1 MSVRIQYDHCM
12 PTVKAVKV
20 SKVSIASKVKACPVE
35 QAIHVIG
42 GKWKLLVLRSL
53 LLNGPQGYNRLL
65 ASVTG
70 ISAKELTRNLGEL
83 TACGLVTRR
92 PGASARTAAYELT
105 RLGRGL
111 MPTFKSLLKWGQ
123 RLLKG
128 APTNIPV
135 R

>member
-1 MSVRIQYDHCM
+1 M
-12 PTVKAVKV
+12 PTLVAAKVK
-20 SKVSIASKVKACPVE
+20 KVSIVSPVAACPVE
-35 QAIHVIG
+35 HAIQVIG

-53 LLNGPQGYNRLL
+53 MLNGPQGYNRLL

-70 ISAKELTRNLGEL
+70 ISAKELTRNLSEL
-83 TACGLVTRR
+83 ATSGLVTRC
-92 PGASARTAAYELT
+92 PGASPRTTAYELT

-111 MPTFKSLLKWGQ
+111 MPTFRSLLKWGQ

-128 APTNIPV
+128 AATNIPV